1 MRESPCRHCK
11 PPKRTATCHAT
22 CPDYKEWRA
31 DLDEE
36 NEKIKK
42 IRDEQR
48 MLDDYFI
55 KGTEKAMDRRKRA
68 EKYARRKDRYK

>member
-11 PPKRTATCHAT
+11 PPKRTATCHST

-31 DLDEE
+31 ELDEE

-42 IRDEQR
+42 IKDEQR
-48 MLDDYFI
+48 MLDDFMFRNLERATLNKKRI
-55 KGTEKAMDRRKRA
+55 EGKCRRRN
-68 EKYARRKDRYK
+68 